1 MDKESPPYK
10 RSETKNLDGSKV
22 TTDDVLQAL
31 NSGHKKADTR
41 IKILTLKRL
50 LAVKQ
55 AAQVILDDD
64 TVNNWMLDK
73 EVTRKYSEAEVKQ
86 AAEDFNEAQKEIDK
100 IISEL

>member
-1 MDKESPPYK
+1 M
-10 RSETKNLDGSKV
+10 
-22 TTDDVLQAL
+22 
-31 NSGHKKADTR
+31 
-41 IKILTLKRL
+41 
-50 LAVKQ
+50 AVKQ